1 MENRSY
7 VGESRV
13 DLNGAGNNLSSV
25 NSYDVSNTSISSNGG
40 DKQNQPA
47 TTASSSKLV
56 IVRDKWGKDVEFML
70 SCIAYSVGFGNVW
83 KFPYTALKNG
93 GGAFL
98 IPYLVVLFIVGRP
111 IYYLEM
117 VMGQFSSR
125 GCVKIYDMAP
135 AMRGIGVGQTIAMFI
150 VMTYYTPI
158 LAITFRYLVASF
170 SAVLPWAKCD
180 PSWTNCIDSD
190 FAGQIMSNSTV
201 PPKASAELYFL
212 NTVMHKNDSLFDG
225 IGTPDWR
232 LTLCL
237 LFSWLCVAIILIKG
251 IKSSGKAS
259 YFLAI
264 FPYVIILILLVHACT
279 LKGAFNGILYF
290 LTPQWDQLL
299 NVTVWYEAVTQCF
312 FSLSVCFG
320 GIIAYASFNNFSNNV
335 YKDAIIISWLDT
347 FTSIIAGCI
356 VFGVIGNLAYV
367 TGESD
372 IQAVVQSGAG
382 LTFMTYPNAIAKFEW
397 LPQLFSALFFLM
409 LFIVGLGSN
418 LGVTTS
424 IVTAIRDQ
432 CPWLKNWQVVAVV
445 GSVGFLCGLVYLTPG
460 GLDLL
465 DVLDYY
471 GAKYVTLTLA
481 VFELVTFGWI
491 YGVDRICRDIKFM
504 LGHNTSLFW
513 RICWGIVTPLVTI
526 LILLLSFLEYEAFN
540 VPVGYNVLGWFIYIL
555 AILQLPGWALYAASR
570 LSSKTFGTFVESL
583 KKSFRPLP
591 EWGPGEV
598 ADRTRYQEEVEQHE
612 ATLPRDRNVSDF
624 IKRRL
629 FSKTS

>member
-1 MENRSY
+1 MENQAY
-7 VGESRV
+7 IAESRV
-13 DLNGAGNNLSSV
+13 DVTGGGSGGLTHNNNGTSVSPAAVGNGSAPKSS
-25 NSYDVSNTSISSNGG
+25 T
-40 DKQNQPA
+40 QP
-47 TTASSSKLV
+47 
-56 IVRDKWGKDVEFML
+56 VRDKWGKDVEFML

-125 GCVKIYDMAP
+125 GCVKIYDLSP
-135 AMRGIGVGQTIAMFI
+135 AMRGIGVGQSIAMFI
-150 VMTYYTPI
+150 VMTYYTPV
-158 LAITFRYLVASF
+158 LAITFRYLLASF
-170 SAVLPWAKCD
+170 SVELPWAKCD
-180 PSWTNCIDSD
+180 PTWPNCVDSD
-190 FAGQIMSNSTV
+190 FVGQIVSNSTV

-212 NTVMHKNDSLFDG
+212 NSVMHKNTSLYEGVG
-225 IGTPDWR
+225 IPDWK
-232 LTLCL
+232 LALCL
-237 LFSWLCVAIILIKG
+237 LFSWLCVATILIKG
-251 IKSSGKAS
+251 IKSTGKAS

-264 FPYVIILILLVHACT
+264 FPYVIIAILLVHACT

-320 GIIAYASFNNFSNNV
+320 GIIAYSSFNNFSNNV
-335 YKDAIIISWLDT
+335 YKDAMIISWLDT

-367 TGESD
+367 TEQND
-372 IQAVVQSGAG
+372 IQTVVKSGAG
-382 LTFMTYPNAIAKFEW
+382 LTFMTYPDAIAKFDL

-424 IVTAIRDQ
+424 IVTAVRDQ
-432 CPWLKNWQVVAVV
+432 CPWLKNWQVVTAVALA
-445 GSVGFLCGLVYLTPG
+445 GFSFGLVYLTPG

-465 DVLDYY
+465 DILDYY

-481 VFELVTFGWI
+481 VFELVTLAWI

-504 LGHNTSLFW
+504 LERSTSLFW
-513 RICWGIVTPLVTI
+513 RICWGIVTPLVTV
-526 LILLLSFLEYEAFN
+526 LILLLSFVDYEAFS
-540 VPVGYNVLGWFIYIL
+540 VPNGYNVLGWCIYIV
-555 AILQLPGWALYAASR
+555 AVLQLPGWALYATWR
-570 LSSKTFGTFVESL
+570 TKTLDSL
-583 KKSFRPLP
+583 FAAVKKSFRPLA
-591 EWGPGEV
+591 EWGPEITET
-598 ADRTRYQEEVEQHE
+598 RIRYQEEVERHD
-612 ATLPRDRNVSDF
+612 ATVTRDRNAIDF
-624 IKRRL
+624 IKRKL
-629 FSKTS
+629 FS

>member
-1 MENRSY
+1 MENQSY
-7 VGESRV
+7 IGDIDGSAKTKTTLPKNYNVSDAKIATLE
-13 DLNGAGNNLSSV
+13 NGTPNNSL
-25 NSYDVSNTSISSNGG
+25 
-40 DKQNQPA
+40 P
-47 TTASSSKLV
+47 
-56 IVRDKWGKDVEFML
+56 VRDKWGKDVEFML

-98 IPYLVVLFIVGRP
+98 IPYLVVLFLVGRP

-125 GCVKIYDMAP
+125 GCVKIYDMSP
-135 AMRGIGVGQTIAMFI
+135 AMRGIGIGQTIAMFI
-150 VMTYYTPI
+150 VMTYYTPV

-180 PSWTNCIDSD
+180 PSWANCIDSD
-190 FAGQIMSNSTV
+190 FVGVVASNSSV
-201 PPKASAELYFL
+201 PAKASAELYFL
-212 NTVMHKNDSLFDG
+212 NSVMHKNSSLYEG

-232 LTLCL
+232 LVLCL
-237 LFSWLCVAIILIKG
+237 LFSWLCVATILIKG
-251 IKSSGKAS
+251 IRSSGKAS

-264 FPYVIILILLVHACT
+264 FPYVIIIILLVHACT
-279 LKGAFNGILYF
+279 LKGAMNGILYF
-290 LTPQWDQLL
+290 LTPQWDQLM

-320 GIIAYASFNNFSNNV
+320 GIIAYSSFNNFSNNV
-335 YKDAIIISWLDT
+335 YRDAMIISWLDT

-367 TGESD
+367 TEQED
-372 IQAVVQSGAG
+372 IQQVVKSGAG
-382 LTFMTYPNAIAKFEW
+382 LTFMTYPDAIAKFDL

-432 CPWLKNWQVVAVV
+432 RPWLKNWQVVSVV
-445 GSVGFLCGLVYLTPG
+445 ASAGFLLGMMYLTPG

-465 DVLDYY
+465 DILDYY

-481 VFELVTFGWI
+481 VFELVTLAWI
-491 YGVDRICRDIKFM
+491 YGVDRVCRDIKFM
-504 LGHNTSLFW
+504 LNIDTSLYW

-526 LILLLSFLEYEAFN
+526 LILLLSFIDYTAFS
-540 VPVGYNVLGWFIYIL
+540 VPSGYNILGWFIYIV
-555 AILQLPGWALYAASR
+555 AVLQLPIWGLYAAAR
-570 LSSKTFGTFVESL
+570 MSSKSL
-583 KKSFRPLP
+583 DSLFASIKKSFRPLP
-591 EWGPGEV
+591 EWGPEDEQV
-598 ADRTRYQEEVEQHE
+598 LARYKEEVEE
-612 ATLPRDRNVSDF
+612 YNATVPEDRNTATF
-624 IKRRL
+624 IRRKL
-629 FSKTS
+629 FS

>member
-1 MENRSY
+1 M
-7 VGESRV
+7 
-13 DLNGAGNNLSSV
+13 
-25 NSYDVSNTSISSNGG
+25 
-40 DKQNQPA
+40 
-47 TTASSSKLV
+47 
-56 IVRDKWGKDVEFML
+56 
-70 SCIAYSVGFGNVW
+70 
-83 KFPYTALKNG
+83 
-93 GGAFL
+93 
-98 IPYLVVLFIVGRP
+98 
-111 IYYLEM
+111 
-117 VMGQFSSR
+117 
-125 GCVKIYDMAP
+125 
-135 AMRGIGVGQTIAMFI
+135 
-150 VMTYYTPI
+150 
-158 LAITFRYLVASF
+158 
-170 SAVLPWAKCD
+170 
-180 PSWTNCIDSD
+180 
-190 FAGQIMSNSTV
+190 
-201 PPKASAELYFL
+201 
-212 NTVMHKNDSLFDG
+212 
-225 IGTPDWR
+225 
-232 LTLCL
+232 
-237 LFSWLCVAIILIKG
+237 
-251 IKSSGKAS
+251 
-259 YFLAI
+259 
-264 FPYVIILILLVHACT
+264 
-279 LKGAFNGILYF
+279 
-290 LTPQWDQLL
+290 
-299 NVTVWYEAVTQCF
+299 
-312 FSLSVCFG
+312 
-320 GIIAYASFNNFSNNV
+320 
-335 YKDAIIISWLDT
+335 
-347 FTSIIAGCI
+347 
-356 VFGVIGNLAYV
+356 FGVIGNLAYV
-367 TGESD
+367 TGETD

-432 CPWLKNWQVVAVV
+432 CPWLKNWQVVSVV

-504 LGHNTSLFW
+504 LGLNTSLFW

-526 LILLLSFLEYEAFN
+526 LILLLSFIEYEAFN
-540 VPVGYNVLGWFIYIL
+540 VPVGYNGKILLESETRVITQLIVLQFLVCPVLGWFIYIL

-583 KKSFRPLP
+583 KKSFRPLSD
-591 EWGPGEV
+591 WGPGEV